1 MGVTE
6 GIYTQKYSYI
16 LEATNRKLESR
27 MNFTILLLA
36 SLLSVVMGC
45 ASQQGRDDENC
56 NGQDGCCHN
65 GKCTEGQGDCDVNS
79 DCKGDLSCGTNN
91 CIGDTFDDN
100 DDCCVDFGKCG
111 ASTGGFP
118 GGACRVTWNSC
129 KNGARP
135 VTTFPGPC
143 CCLCVKG
150 AYPLRYDYGKRTC

>member
-100 DDCCVDFGKCG
+100 DDCCVDFGKCVLVLE
-111 ASTGGFP
+111 GFLEEHAELNGIP
-118 GGACRVTWNSC
+118 VKMVQDQLPHFLVRV
-129 KNGARP
+129 
-135 VTTFPGPC
+135 VV
-143 CCLCVKG
+143 CV
-150 AYPLRYDYGKRTC
+150 